1 MMAGQRAEGGV
12 PAVGAGL
19 AVDAA
24 AEGFV
29 YAAVDAAATRAH
41 LADQLFFAVA
51 GQVDWAAL
59 ASRAVRAAYGATA
72 FPVPDPPG
80 DLTVAAVAAHHE
92 VDAREL
98 YRSVRRAL
106 EHALLG
112 ATGLAHEFRLAMLR
126 LCQAELGVGEVDVAE
141 RDAVLGWL
149 KGERVALALLRRSL
163 IYGRI
168 GRHSAQAML
177 TSLAS
182 WLPRVGHGGLVL
194 DIDLARLAVGRR
206 PPVEQRE
213 GVYYS
218 KAAVLDAY
226 EVLRQLID
234 ATDVLSA
241 ALGSAQTEIEDRFA
255 GLLEQAGDRPAGARH
270 PAGLLLGGG
279 FGSGKSHLLEHLAQ
293 LALDAG
299 FVVGR
304 VVVSKETPLYDP
316 VKVFRAAAASAVVP
330 GGHGPALVE
339 AAASLD
345 PGTPAH
351 SDLWRW
357 VSAQGAGLNERFA
370 ATLLLFD
377 RLGATDGE
385 LADAI
390 VRFWSGDP
398 IKVAEVRRRLRETG
412 EARYPLPA
420 VPARELARQRFRFAT
435 RLMVAA
441 GYSGWLVLFDEVE
454 LIGRYSVLQRGR
466 SYAELARWVRGAH
479 DDPGL

>member
-1 MMAGQRAEGGV
+1 MMAGQRAEAV

-19 AVDAA
+19 EVDDYLEFLGKEYLAGFVRQGGAAVKVVVAGDDDVAARFHAGLDADAA

-29 YAAVDAAATRAH
+29 YAAVDASATRAH

-51 GQVDWAAL
+51 GQVDWTAL
-59 ASRAVRAAYGATA
+59 ASRAVRAAYDATA
-72 FPVPDPPG
+72 FPVPEPPG
-80 DLTVAAVAAHHE
+80 DLAVAAVAAYHE

-126 LCQAELGVGEVDVAE
+126 LCQAELGVGEVDIAE

-168 GRHSAQAML
+168 GRHSAQA
-177 TSLAS
+177 S
-182 WLPRVGHGGLVL
+182 WLARVGHGGLVL

-241 ALGSAQTEIEDRFA
+241 AMVVVVVPPELLTDEVRGLPAYSALHLRVADEVRDRRRPNPYA
-255 GLLEQAGDRPAGARH
+255 GLVRLETRM
-270 PAGLLLGGG
+270 
-279 FGSGKSHLLEHLAQ
+279 E
-293 LALDAG
+293 
-299 FVVGR
+299 
-304 VVVSKETPLYDP
+304 
-316 VKVFRAAAASAVVP
+316 AV
-330 GGHGPALVE
+330 A
-339 AAASLD
+339 
-345 PGTPAH
+345 
-351 SDLWRW
+351 
-357 VSAQGAGLNERFA
+357 
-370 ATLLLFD
+370 
-377 RLGATDGE
+377 
-385 LADAI
+385 
-390 VRFWSGDP
+390 VR
-398 IKVAEVRRRLRETG
+398 
-412 EARYPLPA
+412 
-420 VPARELARQRFRFAT
+420 
-435 RLMVAA
+435 
-441 GYSGWLVLFDEVE
+441 
-454 LIGRYSVLQRGR
+454 
-466 SYAELARWVRGAH
+466 
-479 DDPGL
+479 

>member
-1 MMAGQRAEGGV
+1 MEGWCSTSTS
-12 PAVGAGL
+12 PAWRWGAARRSSSARGSTTPRL
-19 AVDAA
+19 PSWMPTRCCASSSTPPTCCRRRWSWWWSRLSCLPTR
-24 AEGFV
+24 FV
-29 YAAVDAAATRAH
+29 ACPPTARCT
-41 LADQLFFAVA
+41 FASPMRCA
-51 GQVDWAAL
+51 
-59 ASRAVRAAYGATA
+59 
-72 FPVPDPPG
+72 
-80 DLTVAAVAAHHE
+80 TVADPTRMPVWSDWKH
-92 VDAREL
+92 
-98 YRSVRRAL
+98 
-106 EHALLG
+106 
-112 ATGLAHEFRLAMLR
+112 
-126 LCQAELGVGEVDVAE
+126 
-141 RDAVLGWL
+141 
-149 KGERVALALLRRSL
+149 
-163 IYGRI
+163 
-168 GRHSAQAML
+168 
-177 TSLAS
+177 
-182 WLPRVGHGGLVL
+182 
-194 DIDLARLAVGRR
+194 GRR
-206 PPVEQRE
+206 RWR
-213 GVYYS
+213 S
-218 KAAVLDAY
+218 
-226 EVLRQLID
+226 
-234 ATDVLSA
+234 
-241 ALGSAQTEIEDRFA
+241 
-255 GLLEQAGDRPAGARH
+255 GDRPAGARH

-351 SDLWRW
+351 GDLWRW

-466 SYAELARWVRGAH
+466 CYAELVRWVRGAH
-479 DDPGL
+479 DDPGLPLVAVLAMTDDFEAAVLSGKNDREVVPSK

>member
-1 MMAGQRAEGGV
+1 MTELRVPAGEHDQVAARRAVEALRSGV
-12 PAVGAGL
+12 PSR
-19 AVDAA
+19 
-24 AEGFV
+24 
-29 YAAVDAAATRAH
+29 AAV
-41 LADQLFFAVA
+41 
-51 GQVDWAAL
+51 
-59 ASRAVRAAYGATA
+59 
-72 FPVPDPPG
+72 
-80 DLTVAAVAAHHE
+80 
-92 VDAREL
+92 
-98 YRSVRRAL
+98 
-106 EHALLG
+106 
-112 ATGLAHEFRLAMLR
+112 
-126 LCQAELGVGEVDVAE
+126 
-141 RDAVLGWL
+141 
-149 KGERVALALLRRSL
+149 
-163 IYGRI
+163 
-168 GRHSAQAML
+168 
-177 TSLAS
+177 
-182 WLPRVGHGGLVL
+182 
-194 DIDLARLAVGRR
+194 
-206 PPVEQRE
+206 
-213 GVYYS
+213 
-218 KAAVLDAY
+218 
-226 EVLRQLID
+226 
-234 ATDVLSA
+234 A

-351 SDLWRW
+351 GDLWRW

-479 DDPGL
+479 DDPGLPLVAVLAMTDDFEAAVRSAGTHLRWPAWSGWARPGCGSTCGPGSTSGTWSGSTRSSPRRPRWSTTPWTAPPPTARTPTWRGPLPTAAQKAAPSSRRAPGEWTRSWLGMTPARRDCRDQDAEAGYSGFFSTGRNWETAAGTRGGESGSRWQGAAGRGGECIDGGQCGAGVAER

>member
-1 MMAGQRAEGGV
+1 MTELRVVAGGHDQVAARRAVEALRSGV
-12 PAVGAGL
+12 PSR
-19 AVDAA
+19 
-24 AEGFV
+24 
-29 YAAVDAAATRAH
+29 AAV
-41 LADQLFFAVA
+41 
-51 GQVDWAAL
+51 
-59 ASRAVRAAYGATA
+59 
-72 FPVPDPPG
+72 
-80 DLTVAAVAAHHE
+80 
-92 VDAREL
+92 
-98 YRSVRRAL
+98 
-106 EHALLG
+106 
-112 ATGLAHEFRLAMLR
+112 
-126 LCQAELGVGEVDVAE
+126 
-141 RDAVLGWL
+141 
-149 KGERVALALLRRSL
+149 
-163 IYGRI
+163 
-168 GRHSAQAML
+168 
-177 TSLAS
+177 
-182 WLPRVGHGGLVL
+182 
-194 DIDLARLAVGRR
+194 
-206 PPVEQRE
+206 
-213 GVYYS
+213 
-218 KAAVLDAY
+218 
-226 EVLRQLID
+226 
-234 ATDVLSA
+234 A

-255 GLLEQAGDRPAGARH
+255 GLLEQARDRFAGARH

-339 AAASLD
+339 AAASLE

-351 SDLWRW
+351 AELWRW
-357 VSAQGAGLNERFA
+357 VSSQGAGLNERFS

-377 RLGATDGE
+377 WLGATDGE

-441 GYSGWLVLFDEVE
+441 GYAGWLILFDEVE

-479 DDPGL
+479 EDPGRRPTTPSSTAPTRGSSSCTARPSAGTHRTWPAWSGWARPGCGSTCAPGSTSGTWFGSTLSSPRGARWSTTPWTAPPPTARTPTWRAALPSATQTAAPEQVLIWPFSRANRVGCGRG